1 MAVLLFYRPGSRPIS
16 WKRHATA
23 INLQYGAP
31 KMIGMKPSFDD
42 SDMADAAYQ
51 ELCIEN
57 LPATQTQLRLA
68 VVTETYPPEV
78 NGVALTLQ
86 RVVQGLRERGHQVQ
100 LVRPRQTHEKTA
112 AAAGAV
118 DTPSSGDALDE
129 QGPDVL
135 LRGMAIPRY
144 PHLQIGFP
152 ARRQLRALWSVQRPD
167 LVHIATEGP
176 LGWSALRVARKLR
189 IPVTS
194 DFRTNFHAYS
204 GHYRMG
210 WLAKPIMAYLKRFH
224 NQAQATMVPT
234 RELASELETRGFERL
249 HVVARGVDTQL
260 LHPARRDPKLRALWC
275 EQAGVRPD
283 APVLLCVGRVAHEKN
298 LNLLIAAWKQARL
311 QQPELL
317 LVLTGDGP
325 ARAELQAELE
335 PYGPA
340 VIFTGVL
347 KGEALA
353 RCYASA
359 DIFAFPSRTETFGNV
374 VLEAMASGLAV
385 LAFDYAAAAQHIT
398 HGHNGLLAPLDDETL
413 FTRQLANLARDAD
426 LRARLRVRAHET
438 ARRCGWSGIVA
449 QVETVM
455 KNAIQPAHAA
465 TESSKNEAE
474 IEAEPA

>member
-1 MAVLLFYRPGSRPIS
+1 
-16 WKRHATA
+16 
-23 INLQYGAP
+23 
-31 KMIGMKPSFDD
+31 MKPPFDD
-42 SDMADAAYQ
+42 SDMADAASQ

-57 LPATQTQLRLA
+57 LPATQMQLRLA
-68 VVTETYPPEV
+68 VVTETYPPEI
-78 NGVALTLQ
+78 NGVAMTLQ

-100 LVRPRQTHEKTA
+100 LVRPRQTHEKSSAVATGTETSTTADAADA
-112 AAAGAV
+112 AAVTANAQ
-118 DTPSSGDALDE
+118 A
-129 QGPDVL
+129 QDVL
-135 LRGMAIPRY
+135 LRGMAIPHY

-204 GHYRMG
+204 GHYRLG

-234 RELASELETRGFERL
+234 RELADQLEARGFERL

-260 LHPARRDPKLRALWC
+260 LHPARRDPKLRAQWC

-283 APVLLCVGRVAHEKN
+283 APVLLCVGRIAHEKN
-298 LNLLIAAWKQARL
+298 LGLLIAAWKQARQ

-317 LVLTGDGP
+317 LVLTGNGP
-325 ARAELQAELE
+325 AREELQAELA
-335 PYGPA
+335 PYGPM
-340 VIFTGVL
+340 VVFTGVL
-347 KGEALA
+347 QGEALA

-398 HGHNGLLAPLDDETL
+398 HGHNGLLAPLDDEAL
-413 FTRQLANLARDAD
+413 FARQLINLARDAD

-438 ARRCGWSGIVA
+438 ARRCGWNGIVA
-449 QVETVM
+449 QVEAVM
-455 KNAIQPAHAA
+455 KQAIENPRGANEP
-465 TESSKNEAE
+465 TSRSSEVEAE
-474 IEAEPA
+474 LA

>member
-1 MAVLLFYRPGSRPIS
+1 MS
-16 WKRHATA
+16 
-23 INLQYGAP
+23 
-31 KMIGMKPSFDD
+31 GMKPSFDE

-86 RVVQGLRERGHQVQ
+86 RVVQGLRDRGHQVQ
-100 LVRPRQTHEKTA
+100 LVRPRQTHDKTSN
-112 AAAGAV
+112 GV
-118 DTPSSGDALDE
+118 GMDDALE
-129 QGPDVL
+129 TQAPDVL

-234 RELASELETRGFERL
+234 RELANELQARGFERL
-249 HVVARGVDTQL
+249 EVVARGVDTQL

-275 EQAGVRPD
+275 EQAGVRAD
-283 APVLLCVGRVAHEKN
+283 APVLLCVGRIAHEKN

-335 PYGPA
+335 PYGTA

-413 FTRQLANLARDAD
+413 FTRQLSNLARDAD

-455 KNAIQPAHAA
+455 KNAIQPPRSA
-465 TESSKNEAE
+465 TESSQSDAE
-474 IEAEPA
+474 IEAELA

>member
-1 MAVLLFYRPGSRPIS
+1 
-16 WKRHATA
+16 
-23 INLQYGAP
+23 
-31 KMIGMKPSFDD
+31 MKPLFDD

-78 NGVALTLQ
+78 NGVAMTLQ

-100 LVRPRQTHEKTA
+100 LVRPRQTHEKTSIAPGGNDAPSRHVA
-112 AAAGAV
+112 ASEEADMQAQA
-118 DTPSSGDALDE
+118 
-129 QGPDVL
+129 QDVL
-135 LRGMAIPRY
+135 LRGMAIPHY

-204 GHYRMG
+204 GHYRLG

-234 RELASELETRGFERL
+234 RELASELEARGFERL
-249 HVVARGVDTQL
+249 QVVARGVDTQL
-260 LHPARRDPKLRALWC
+260 LHPAKRDAKLRAQWC
-275 EQAGVRPD
+275 EQAGVRAD
-283 APVLLCVGRVAHEKN
+283 APVLLCVGRIAHEKN
-298 LNLLIAAWKQARL
+298 LGLLISAWKQARL

-317 LVLTGDGP
+317 LVLTGNGP
-325 ARAELQAELE
+325 AREELQAELA
-335 PYGPA
+335 PYGPM

-347 KGEALA
+347 QGEALA

-385 LAFDYAAAAQHIT
+385 LALDYAAAAQHIT

-413 FTRQLANLARDAD
+413 FTRQLVNLARDAD

-438 ARRCGWSGIVA
+438 ARRCGWGGIVA

-455 KNAIQPAHAA
+455 KNAIQPLRVSMDAPAV
-465 TESSKNEAE
+465 EAQ
-474 IEAEPA
+474 AEPA

>member
-1 MAVLLFYRPGSRPIS
+1 
-16 WKRHATA
+16 
-23 INLQYGAP
+23 
-31 KMIGMKPSFDD
+31 MKPPFDD

-78 NGVALTLQ
+78 NGVAMTLQ

-100 LVRPRQTHEKTA
+100 LVRPRQTHEKNSA
-112 AAAGAV
+112 VAV
-118 DTPSSGDALDE
+118 DKGRPAQTETELGTLNA
-129 QGPDVL
+129 QAQDVL
-135 LRGMAIPRY
+135 MRGMAIPHY

-204 GHYRMG
+204 GHYRLG

-234 RELASELETRGFERL
+234 RELADQLDARGFERL

-260 LHPARRDPKLRALWC
+260 LHPARRDPKLRAQWC

-283 APVLLCVGRVAHEKN
+283 APVLLCVGRIAHEKN
-298 LNLLIAAWKQARL
+298 LGLLIAAWKQARL

-317 LVLTGDGP
+317 LVLTGNGP
-325 ARAELQAELE
+325 AREELQAELA

-347 KGEALA
+347 QGEALA

-398 HGHNGLLAPLDDETL
+398 HGHNGLLAPLDDEAL
-413 FTRQLANLARDAD
+413 FSRQLLNLARDAD

-455 KNAIQPAHAA
+455 KQAIENPRGA
-465 TESSKNEAE
+465 
-474 IEAEPA
+474 AEPASRGSDVEVELA